1 MGLYSE
7 GLFYGRKFAFWID
20 WVYRF
25 CFVLLCNWGQFSK
38 YKSGGGLF
46 LEGRFNGGF
55 LCYRFEGPIFGG
67 AYKWR
72 AYFRNFTVSVLQ
84 RKFCWLGTEVSA
96 VLLGSEVLNL
106 RSRIYHIATHRHKLI
121 FKCSPPRRHGG
132 SLFAAIYFIWI
143 PRLAC
148 LC

>member
-1 MGLYSE
+1 MRFESIGFTVFA
-7 GLFYGRKFAFWID
+7 LFY
-20 WVYRF
+20 
-25 CFVLLCNWGQFSK
+25 FVIEGNFPNTSPG
-38 YKSGGGLF
+38 GGGLF

-132 SLFAAIYFIWI
+132 SLFAAIYFI
-143 PRLAC
+143 
-148 LC
+148 